1 MVCERPA
8 FVDDQRDTLLNPCLV
23 VEVLSDSTEAYDR
36 GKKFEHYRT
45 IDSLQEYVLVSQDRV
60 SVEWFTRSRDHAGWS
75 LNATQ
80 DIQGE
85 LRLDSIECVVPLAE
99 IYDKVVFDPPT
110 EE

>member
-1 MVCERPA
+1 M
-8 FVDDQRDTLLNPCLV
+8 
-23 VEVLSDSTEAYDR
+23 
-36 GKKFEHYRT
+36 
-45 IDSLQEYVLVSQDRV
+45 
-60 SVEWFTRSRDHAGWS
+60 EWFTRSKDHAGWS

>member
-1 MVCERPA
+1 M
-8 FVDDQRDTLLNPCLV
+8 L
-23 VEVLSDSTEAYDR
+23 
-36 GKKFEHYRT
+36 
-45 IDSLQEYVLVSQDRV
+45 QDRV
-60 SVEWFTRSRDHAGWS
+60 SVEWFTRSKDHAGWS